1 MRQQELLDEEDRTRK
16 IPDISS
22 SSTAL
27 AQGEVGYN
35 TVAGIF
41 IFLVSCGIYLMSCNL
56 SSFSF

>member
-1 MRQQELLDEEDRTRK
+1 MRQQELLDDEDRKQK

-22 SSTAL
+22 SSMTL

-41 IFLVSCGIYLMSCNL
+41 IILGSCGI
-56 SSFSF
+56 